1 MKQNL
6 TTLGSTHHFQ
16 GTAQVSGSCLRPSGV
31 WGLIV
36 PLLNIKGL
44 HGNFL
49 RDKEF
54 FTCPAPPP
62 RLGFVFVRCPATGS
76 IPFPFLLS
84 HEEQVI
90 NLSALPP
97 WGSSEFRADI
107 ASRIAL
113 KGQSLCFLSSTS
125 FFTQLRFHFL
135 AIPTGTVWLLPRV
148 FLILAGLRSRLLNKE
163 KYWEQYYLKSHWL
176 GHTNIKKN
184 KQIGFWIP
192 KRNFYALAMSVTQH
206 LKNHNILDND

>member
-6 TTLGSTHHFQ
+6 TTLGSTHHFLQ
-16 GTAQVSGSCLRPSGV
+16 GAAQVSAACQPFRCLGLSCSFVEYKGSSWKFFLGTRSSSRA
-31 WGLIV
+31 
-36 PLLNIKGL
+36 L
-44 HGNFL
+44 H
-49 RDKEF
+49 
-54 FTCPAPPP
+54 PPP
-62 RLGFVFVRCPATGS
+62 PSKTRICTGS

-90 NLSALPP
+90 SLSGSPSL

-135 AIPTGTVWLLPRV
+135 AIPTGDSFDFSSSCFPDFSWSEIQTL
-148 FLILAGLRSRLLNKE
+148 FNKE
-163 KYWEQYYLKSHWL
+163 KYWAIILFKESLARTHQY
-176 GHTNIKKN
+176 
-184 KQIGFWIP
+184 
-192 KRNFYALAMSVTQH
+192 
-206 LKNHNILDND
+206 